1 MVGQMEGYMDKE
13 KVIAKIKDLG
23 VVAVIRGNNA
33 EQAVKISDACIAGG
47 VTAIEVAFTT
57 PRAHEV
63 IKTLVDKYAD
73 NKEVVIGAGTVL
85 DPETARI
92 AILNGA
98 EFVVSPSIN
107 LATIK
112 LCNRYRIACMPGTT
126 TIEGVLSAMEAGADI
141 VKIFPGEIVG
151 TKLIKA
157 IKGPVPQAQLM
168 PTGGVSAEN
177 LHEWLAA
184 GCVAVGAGGS
194 LTAGAKTGDYE
205 LITKT
210 AVKFV
215 DAVKV
220 ARS

>member
-1 MVGQMEGYMDKE
+1 MDKE
-13 KVIAKIKDLG
+13 KVIAKIKELG
-23 VVAVIRGNNA
+23 VVAVVRGKDA
-33 EQAVKISDACIAGG
+33 DEGVKISEACIAGG

-57 PRAHEV
+57 PGAHEA
-63 IKTLVDKYAD
+63 IKTLVDRYKD
-73 NKEVVIGAGTVL
+73 NENVTIGAGTVL

-98 EFVVSPSIN
+98 AFVVSPSIN

-112 LCNRYRIACMPGTT
+112 LCNRYRVPCMPGTT

-141 VKIFPGEIVG
+141 IKIFPGEIVG

-157 IKGPVPQAQLM
+157 IKGPVPQAQMM
-168 PTGGVSAEN
+168 PTGGVTVEN
-177 LHEWLAA
+177 LHEWLSA

-194 LTAGAKTGDYE
+194 LTAGAKTGDYQ
-205 LITKT
+205 LVTDT

-215 DAVKV
+215 EAVKA
-220 ARS
+220 ARR

>member
-1 MVGQMEGYMDKE
+1 MEKE
-13 KVIAKIKDLG
+13 KVIAKIKEVG
-23 VVAVIRGNNA
+23 VVAVIRGDDA
-33 EQAVKISDACIAGG
+33 EHGVKISDACIAGG

-57 PRAHEV
+57 PRAHET
-63 IKTLVDKYAD
+63 IKTLVDKYKD
-73 NKEVVIGAGTVL
+73 NENVVIGAGTVL

-98 EFVVSPSIN
+98 EFIVSPSIN

-112 LCNRYRIACMPGTT
+112 LCNRYRVACMPGTT
-126 TIEGVLSAMEAGADI
+126 TIEGVLTAMEAGADI

-168 PTGGVSAEN
+168 PTGGVSVEN
-177 LHEWLAA
+177 LHEWLNV

-194 LTAGAKTGDYE
+194 LTGGAKTGDYQ
-205 LITKT
+205 LITDT
-210 AVKFV
+210 AVKFIE
-215 DAVKV
+215 AVKA
-220 ARS
+220 ART

>member
-1 MVGQMEGYMDKE
+1 MEKE
-13 KVIAKIKDLG
+13 KVIAKIKEIG
-23 VVAVIRGNNA
+23 VVAVIRGNDA
-33 EQAVKISDACIAGG
+33 QHAFKISEACIKGG

-57 PRAHEV
+57 PRAHET
-63 IKTLVDKYAD
+63 IKALAD
-73 NKEVVIGAGTVL
+73 AYRGDANVVIGAGTVL

-112 LCNRYRIACMPGTT
+112 LCNRYRVACMPGTT
-126 TIEGVLSAMEAGADI
+126 TIEGVLTAMEAGADI
-141 VKIFPGEIVG
+141 IKIFPGEIVG

-168 PTGGVSAEN
+168 PTGGVSVEN

-194 LTAGAKTGDYE
+194 LTGGAKTGDYQS
-205 LITKT
+205 ITDT

-215 DAVKV
+215 QAVKA
-220 ARS
+220 ARK

>member
-1 MVGQMEGYMDKE
+1 MEKE
-13 KVIAKIKDLG
+13 KVIAKIKEVG
-23 VVAVIRGNNA
+23 VVAVIRGDDA
-33 EQAVKISDACIAGG
+33 EHGVKISDACIAGG

-57 PRAHEV
+57 PRAHET
-63 IKTLVDKYAD
+63 IKTLVDKYKD
-73 NKEVVIGAGTVL
+73 NENVVIGAGTVL

-112 LCNRYRIACMPGTT
+112 LCNRYRVACMPGTT
-126 TIEGVLSAMEAGADI
+126 TIEGVLTAMEAGADI

-168 PTGGVSAEN
+168 PTGGVSVEN
-177 LHEWLAA
+177 LHEWLDV

-194 LTAGAKTGDYE
+194 LTGGAKTGDYQ
-205 LITKT
+205 LITDT
-210 AVKFV
+210 AVKFIE
-215 DAVKV
+215 AVKA
-220 ARS
+220 ARK

>member
-1 MVGQMEGYMDKE
+1 MEKE
-13 KVIAKIKDLG
+13 KVIAKIKEVG
-23 VVAVIRGNNA
+23 VVAVIRGNDA
-33 EQAVKISDACIAGG
+33 EHGVKISDACIAGG

-57 PRAHEV
+57 PRAHET
-63 IKTLVDKYAD
+63 IKTLVDKYKD
-73 NKEVVIGAGTVL
+73 NENVVIGAGTVL

-107 LATIK
+107 LETIK

-126 TIEGVLSAMEAGADI
+126 TIEGVLTAMEAGADI
-141 VKIFPGEIVG
+141 IKIFPGEIVG

-168 PTGGVSAEN
+168 PTGGVSVEN
-177 LHEWLAA
+177 LHEWLHV

-194 LTAGAKTGDYE
+194 LTGGAKTGDYQ
-205 LITKT
+205 LITDTAIKFIE
-210 AVKFV
+210 AVK
-215 DAVKV
+215 A
-220 ARS
+220 ART